1 MPTVTWI
8 SPKGPT
14 YAREVEVGDSLM
26 DAAVFGGIS
35 EVEGACGGCLSC
47 ATCHV
52 YIDNAFVDRFGPPE
66 ADELSMLEMVS
77 SERRPES
84 RLSCQLRMRQ
94 DLDGLVLHLP
104 ESQG

>member
-8 SPKGPT
+8 SPKGPS
-14 YAREVEVGDSLM
+14 YEREVEVGDSLM

-52 YIDNAFVDRFGPPE
+52 YVDAAFADRFSQPE

-77 SERRPES
+77 AERRPES